1 MTLTVKTIT
10 VGHVTLELPTG
21 MPSKEIQ
28 QLAGSLATL
37 RRVESLGLWA
47 DDHYRN
53 VHYVETSGPS
63 ITLGELLVETEEE
76 ARRLPKQGGPHEEDK
91 AARKAKETAAA

>member
-1 MTLTVKTIT
+1 
-10 VGHVTLELPTG
+10 
-21 MPSKEIQ
+21 
-28 QLAGSLATL
+28 
-37 RRVESLGLWA
+37 
-47 DDHYRN
+47 

-76 ARRLPKQGGPHEEDK
+76 ARRLHEEDK